1 MLQRKQSRLKAFL
14 EASEKFINVI
24 LNLLMKYKKQRA
36 QNILLLKPIK
46 EVTHLSLAAI
56 QLK

>member
-14 EASEKFINVI
+14 ETSEKFINVI